1 MLPERAR
8 QRTMAP
14 MRHPPMREMLEQLI
28 AAPSISSVS
37 PQFDSGNRGVIDL
50 VAGWLDGLGFAV
62 EVQPLAHHPH
72 KANLV
77 ASLGTG
83 PGGLVLAGHADTV
96 PCNPELWQ
104 SDPFRL
110 TERHGAI
117 HGLGVS
123 DMKSFFAFAIAAAA
137 RIDPRQLR
145 EPITIVA
152 TADEESTMSGA
163 RALALERRV
172 RGRWAVIG
180 EPTGGKPVHRHKGI
194 LMESVKVYGRAGHS
208 SDPRLGVNAI
218 EVMQRVIAELLA
230 ARDDLAISY
239 RDDAFDVP
247 HPTLNFGRVFGGDN
261 PNRICPSCELHF
273 DCRLLPG
280 MELHAT
286 RERLRARIA
295 RAVAGTG
302 AAIAF
307 EALIEGVDALEAVP
321 HSALIDAAEALL
333 DARAEAVAFA
343 TEAPFLRGLGI
354 ETVIVGPGRIEVAH
368 QPDEKLALDTI
379 DPYVAFLGRMIER
392 CCLKPASPSR
402 G

>member
-1 MLPERAR
+1 
-8 QRTMAP
+8 
-14 MRHPPMREMLEQLI
+14 MRHPPLREMLDQLI

-37 PQFDSGNRGVIDL
+37 PQFDSGNRRVIDL

-77 ASLGTG
+77 ATLGDG
-83 PGGLVLAGHADTV
+83 PGGLVLAGHSDTV
-96 PCNPELWQ
+96 PCDPELWK

-110 TERHGAI
+110 AERDGKL

-123 DMKSFFAFAIAAAA
+123 DMKSFFAFAVEAAG

-145 EPITIVA
+145 EPIIVVA

-163 RALALERRV
+163 RALALERRL

-180 EPTGGKPVHRHKGI
+180 EPTGGRPVHRHKGI
-194 LMESVKVYGRAGHS
+194 LMEAVKVYGQAGHS

-218 EVMQRVIAELLA
+218 EVMQRVVAELLL
-230 ARDDLAISY
+230 ARDELALSH
-239 RDDAFDVP
+239 RDEGFAVP
-247 HPTLNFGRVFGGDN
+247 TPTLNLGRVFGGDN

-280 MELHAT
+280 MDLVAT

-302 AAIAF
+302 AAVAY
-307 EALIEGVDALEAVP
+307 EALIEGVSALEAVP
-321 HSALIDAAEALL
+321 RSALVEAAEALL
-333 DARAEAVAFA
+333 DARAESVAFA
-343 TEAPFLRGLGI
+343 TEAPFLRDLGI
-354 ETVIVGPGRIEVAH
+354 ETVIAGPGHIEVAH
-368 QPDEKLALDTI
+368 QPDEHIALDAI
-379 DPYVAFLGRMIER
+379 EPYVGFLERMIGRACLGRTS
-392 CCLKPASPSR
+392 APSA
-402 G
+402 

>member
-1 MLPERAR
+1 
-8 QRTMAP
+8 
-14 MRHPPMREMLEQLI
+14 MREMLKRLI

-50 VAGWLDGLGFAV
+50 VAGWLDGLGFEV
-62 EVQPLAHHPH
+62 EVQPLAHHPY

-77 ASLGTG
+77 ATLGSG

-96 PCNPELWQ
+96 PCNPELWA

-110 TERHGAI
+110 TERDGAI

-123 DMKSFFAFAIAAAA
+123 DMKSFFAFATAAAA
-137 RIDPRQLR
+137 KVDPRHLK
-145 EPITIVA
+145 EPLVIVA

-163 RALALERRV
+163 RTLALERRV

-194 LMESVKVYGRAGHS
+194 LMEAVKIYGAAGHS
-208 SDPRLGVNAI
+208 SDPRLGINAI
-218 EVMQRVIAELLA
+218 EVMQRVIAELLS
-230 ARDDLAISY
+230 ARDDLATNH
-239 RDDAFDVP
+239 RDEGFAVP
-247 HPTLNFGRVFGGDN
+247 TPTLNLGRVFGGDN

-280 MELHAT
+280 MDLVGT

-302 AAIAF
+302 AAVAF
-307 EALIEGVDALEAVP
+307 EALIEGVVALEAVP
-321 HSALIDAAEALL
+321 HSALIEAAEALL
-333 DARAEAVAFA
+333 DARAESVAFA
-343 TEAPFLRGLGI
+343 TEAPFLRELGI
-354 ETVIVGPGRIEVAH
+354 ETVIAGPGHIEVAH

-379 DPYVAFLGRMIER
+379 EPYLGFLDRMIER
-392 CCLKPASPSR
+392 ACLQPVVASER
-402 G
+402 